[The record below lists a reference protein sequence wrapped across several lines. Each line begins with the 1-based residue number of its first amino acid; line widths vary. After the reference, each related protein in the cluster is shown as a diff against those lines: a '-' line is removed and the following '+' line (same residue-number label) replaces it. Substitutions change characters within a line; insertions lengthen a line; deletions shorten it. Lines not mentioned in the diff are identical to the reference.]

1 MNSFAIKF
9 SYFPPRM
16 ISLKKKEYISKKCID
31 NFPVSVAPD
40 INNKILL
47 VRAER
52 ILTGARLGASNIVST
67 MSPLS

>member
-1 MNSFAIKF
+1 
-9 SYFPPRM
+9 M